1 MLISHQPR
9 ANRQGMGIAVRFDHN
24 RGVLFAIGN
33 LKSEQRAISK
43 LEESVLPV
51 DLAVRVCDNVNMKPR
66 IAAICAIVAF
76 ATCGHRALAQFPDCA
91 HTSTEGQAECQ
102 PAAQAVY
109 VVNDRTDGQVE
120 VTIHVALLDSPLPG
134 TTTSM
139 DPVLTLAPGE
149 RRELGC
155 LVYPPQPRTT
165 WTLIDC
171 HSL

>member
-1 MLISHQPR
+1 MTQQTESHEDAP
-9 ANRQGMGIAVRFDHN
+9 
-24 RGVLFAIGN
+24 VL
-33 LKSEQRAISK
+33 Q
-43 LEESVLPV
+43 LE
-51 DLAVRVCDNVNMKPR
+51 LAVRVCDNVNMKPR

-76 ATCGHRALAQFPDCA
+76 ATSGGRAPAQFPDCA

-109 VVNDRTDGQVE
+109 VVNDRTNGQVE
-120 VTIHVALLDSPLPG
+120 VTIRATLLIDRLPG

-139 DPVLTLAPGE
+139 DGVLTLAAGE

-155 LVYPPQPRTT
+155 LVYPPQTRTT
-165 WTLIDC
+165 WDLVDC

>member
-1 MLISHQPR
+1 VTQRVTQQTESHENAP
-9 ANRQGMGIAVRFDHN
+9 
-24 RGVLFAIGN
+24 
-33 LKSEQRAISK
+33 
-43 LEESVLPV
+43 VLPV

-66 IAAICAIVAF
+66 IAAICTIVVF
-76 ATCGHRALAQFPDCA
+76 ATCGGRALAQFPDCA

-109 VVNDRTDGQVE
+109 VVNDRTNGQVE
-120 VTIHVALLDSPLPG
+120 VTIRATLLIDRLPG

-139 DPVLTLAPGE
+139 DQVLTLAAGE

-155 LVYPPQPRTT
+155 LVYPPQTRTT
-165 WTLIDC
+165 WDLVDC

>member
-1 MLISHQPR
+1 MTYSFLRRVTQQTESHEDAP
-9 ANRQGMGIAVRFDHN
+9 
-24 RGVLFAIGN
+24 VLQ
-33 LKSEQRAISK
+33 L
-43 LEESVLPV
+43 

-76 ATCGHRALAQFPDCA
+76 ATCGGRVPAQFPDCA

-171 HSL
+171 RPL

>member
-1 MLISHQPR
+1 VTQHTESHQDAP
-9 ANRQGMGIAVRFDHN
+9 
-24 RGVLFAIGN
+24 
-33 LKSEQRAISK
+33 
-43 LEESVLPV
+43 VLPV

-76 ATCGHRALAQFPDCA
+76 ATCGGRAPAQFPDCA
-91 HTSTEGQAECQ
+91 HTSTEGQVECQ

-109 VVNDRTDGQVE
+109 VVNDRTNGQVE
-120 VTIHVALLDSPLPG
+120 VTIRATLLIDRLPG

-139 DPVLTLAPGE
+139 DQVLTLAAGE

-155 LVYPPQPRTT
+155 LVYPPQTRTT
-165 WTLIDC
+165 WDLVDC